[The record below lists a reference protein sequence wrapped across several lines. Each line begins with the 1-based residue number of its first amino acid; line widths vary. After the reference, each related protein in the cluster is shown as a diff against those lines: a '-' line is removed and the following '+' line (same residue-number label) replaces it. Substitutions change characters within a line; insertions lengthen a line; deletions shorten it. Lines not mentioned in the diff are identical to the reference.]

1 MNFQIG
7 VDIPVVRPPTDGSNF
22 GAQINAFIAFCL
34 SQGCNAGKVW
44 PGCFTAEV
52 PISIP
57 AGFDLIGLGQW
68 DDLNNVSS
76 GLSPLAWGGGVKILQ
91 PASGGTVI
99 SSIGTDSGNS
109 ISGMVQ
115 RVGIHNI
122 AVAGRIGAGIGV
134 SAQNVPLV
142 DIQHVL
148 RADLDIAFT
157 GCFATGLHISN
168 VWDTRIQRLHGL
180 NGGYSDQTATASDPL
195 LGRPAT
201 GPEIA
206 LGQSFGHPAV
216 LIESPNLTAGC
227 DVSNNI
233 RIEDLHLESNLCNS
247 VALMIRGNNAV
258 MIRVKGQKIE
268 TIDGNRPLVVVD
280 GAYDADFDIWAY
292 GAATNKAPCQIGGTA
307 AGVLYSSM
315 KCPALLYFNA
325 CHGLHLNG
333 AVGWNGQ
340 SPASLA
346 AFVRATGC
354 SGIYGDLRVRDG
366 LARVT
371 DAMLSVDSVTTDY
384 SGLKLHIP
392 PSVASVAGANNTMV
406 KVG

>member
-1 MNFQIG
+1 MTFQIG
-7 VDIPVVRPPTDGSNF
+7 VDIPVVRPPVDGSDYT
-22 GAQINAFIAFCL
+22 AQMVAFIAYCL
-34 SQGCNAGKVW
+34 SQGVNAGKVA
-44 PGCFTAEV
+44 PCCATIANLA
-52 PISIP
+52 IP

-68 DDLNNVSS
+68 DDLNNVST
-76 GLSPLAWGGGVKILQ
+76 GLSPLPWGGGVKFLQ
-91 PASGGTVI
+91 PASGGSVL
-99 SSIGTDSGNS
+99 SAIGADSGNS

-142 DIQHVL
+142 DIQNVL
-148 RADLDIAFT
+148 RADLDLAFT
-157 GCFATGLHISN
+157 GCFATGLHLSD

-180 NGGYSDQTATASDPL
+180 NGGYSDQAATASDPL
-195 LGRPAT
+195 LCRPAT

-206 LGQSFGHPAV
+206 LNQSFGHPAV

-247 VALMIRGNNAV
+247 VALMVRGNNAV

-268 TIDGNRPLVVVD
+268 TIEGNRPLVVID
-280 GAYDADFDIWAY
+280 GAYHVDLDTWLY
-292 GAATNKAPCQIGGTA
+292 GAATGKSPCQIGGTA
-307 AGVLYSSM
+307 PGTPYAGM
-315 KCPALLYFNA
+315 PCPALVYLNA
-325 CHGLHLNG
+325 CHGIRLNG
-333 AVGWNGQ
+333 GIGWNGM
-340 SPASLA
+340 SSGSLA

-354 SGIYGDLRVRDG
+354 SGVYGDLRVRDG

-371 DAMLSVDSVTTDY
+371 DAMLSVDAATTDY
-384 SGLKLHIP
+384 SGLRFHIP
-392 PSVASVAGANNTMV
+392 PSVAGAVGANNTMV
-406 KVG
+406 VAK